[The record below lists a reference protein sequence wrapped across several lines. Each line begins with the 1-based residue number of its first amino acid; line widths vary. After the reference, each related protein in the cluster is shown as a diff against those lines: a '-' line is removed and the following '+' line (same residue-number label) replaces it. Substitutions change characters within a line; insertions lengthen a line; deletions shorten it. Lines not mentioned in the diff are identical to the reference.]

1 MTESKIDSFN
11 IEPLVFEIENVIKNG
26 LRVVLK
32 DYMNRYELLEKTHKQ
47 IMKLPSVMNEINKG
61 YDSDSD
67 SEPEEQDKTMF
78 VSIKDMT
85 QELVKKEISYVESKL
100 DRIEKKYESISPLIT
115 KILDKLES
123 INDEVKV
130 LKENSRDNK
139 IVQMEHEKPYI
150 SNIIKPSIVS
160 ACENENIKFEINED
174 EYEESDEEE
183 DDVNPALITC
193 SNISIKQEIKS
204 EKKEESEEEDD
215 EVEIIEPVEVK
226 KEVIVIE
233 EEEEEIDDELSVGQE
248 LGEHE
253 PIENVP
259 EIEEEEEVD
268 DELSVG
274 QELGEHEPVEN
285 TSEEV
290 EETEEV
296 EEDEVETEASD
307 EEEEV
312 DADEEEVEP
321 TPADTKEEEE
331 EDEELEIITI
341 DDIDYCTNDMENGFI
356 WELSEDG
363 EQGDKVGYLKEGEPF
378 FYADEK

>member
-47 IMKLPSVMNEINKG
+47 IMKLPSVINEINKG
-61 YDSDSD
+61 CDSDSDSD

-100 DRIEKKYESISPLIT
+100 DRIEKKYESISPLIS

-130 LKENSRDNK
+130 LKENSRDNIK
-139 IVQMEHEKPYI
+139 IVQMESEKPYI

-160 ACENENIKFEINED
+160 ACENENIKFEIDED
-174 EYEESDEEE
+174 ECEESDEE

-193 SNISIKQEIKS
+193 SNISIKKEIKL
-204 EKKEESEEEDD
+204 EKKEESDEEDD
-215 EVEIIEPVEVK
+215 EEVEIVEPVEVK
-226 KEVIVIE
+226 KEVIV
-233 EEEEEIDDELSVGQE
+233 
-248 LGEHE
+248 
-253 PIENVP
+253 
-259 EIEEEEEVD
+259 IEEEEEVD

-274 QELGEHEPVEN
+274 QELGEHEPQEETMPIGTKIGGKTWDGEEFQTDN
-285 TSEEV
+285 EEETEEV
-290 EETEEV
+290 EDTDEV

-307 EEEEV
+307 EEEE
-312 DADEEEVEP
+312 EEEETEVE
-321 TPADTKEEEE
+321 TTVADKKEEE
-331 EDEELEIITI
+331 EELEIITI